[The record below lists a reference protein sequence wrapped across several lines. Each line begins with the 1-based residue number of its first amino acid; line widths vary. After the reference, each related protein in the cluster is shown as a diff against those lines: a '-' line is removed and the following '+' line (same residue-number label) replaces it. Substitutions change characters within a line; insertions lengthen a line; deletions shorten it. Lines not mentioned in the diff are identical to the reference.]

1 MSNQFEFD
9 RQEEAIFQRLSTP
22 ENIQKFLDTELQY
35 NKEPNGPT
43 CKSPRRVLRDRTAH
57 CIEGALFAAAA
68 LRFHR
73 RPALILDME
82 AVRDD
87 DHIIA
92 VFKEVGHWG
101 AVAKSNYS
109 GLRFREPVYRNVRE
123 LVMSYFEM
131 YFNLDGEKTLRRY
144 SRPVNLSRFDRIDW
158 MTSEKDLWE
167 VGDYLSRVPHQQVL
181 TRAMIRRLRPV
192 DKRLYDAGLLGLIR

>member
-1 MSNQFEFD
+1 MRNDFGFD
-9 RQEEAIFQRLSTP
+9 LQEEGVLRRLSTP
-22 ENIQKFLDTELQY
+22 EKIQEYLDSQIQY
-35 NKEPNGPT
+35 NKEPQGPT
-43 CKSPRRVLRDRTAH
+43 CRSPRRVMRDRVAH

-68 LRFHR
+68 LRFHQ
-73 RPALILDME
+73 RPPLILDME

-92 VFKEVGHWG
+92 VFKELGHWG

-131 YFNLDGEKTLRRY
+131 YFNLDGEKTLRRF
-144 SRPVNLSRFDRIDW
+144 SRPVNLARFDRIGW
-158 MTSEKDLWE
+158 MTTESDLWE
-167 VGDYLSRVPHQQVL
+167 VGDYLCALPHRQVM

-192 DKRLYDAGLLGLIR
+192 DKRLYEAGLHGLIR